1 MENQSAATVPDPST
15 FFEYAKWFYDKT
27 DIPAV
32 VMGVGLLVYCLILFK
47 WHMDKGPFDFR
58 KALIDPPEPGSV
70 SLSRLGQL
78 TALVVTTSV
87 VIYQTVK
94 GNIPEWMFAAYGVT
108 WAGTYIAAKYAKK
121 RNPEPATDPAPPP
134 GDDPLGK
141 P

>member
-1 MENQSAATVPDPST
+1 METQTTAASVPDPST
-15 FFEYAKWFYDKT
+15 WFEYVKWFYDRT

-32 VMGVGLLVYCLILFK
+32 LMGVGLSIYCLILLK
-47 WHMDKGPFDFR
+47 WHVQNGAFDFR
-58 KALIDPPEPGSV
+58 KALLDPPEPGSV

-87 VIYQTVK
+87 VVYQTVK

-121 RNPEPATDPAPPP
+121 RNEPEPSPPP
-134 GDDPLGK
+134 GDEPTGK
-141 P
+141 EQ